1 MAIADQ
7 VKKLER
13 DALIEIARSEAVE
26 RERHAAAEHG
36 DTERRAAD
44 ILERNREHRAPPT
57 DIGLV
62 ALMRALVGRWSFFA

>member
-1 MAIADQ
+1 MTIADQ

-13 DALIEIARSEAVE
+13 DALIEIARIEAVE
-26 RERHAAAEHG
+26 RERRAAAEHG

-44 ILERNREHRAPPT
+44 ILERNRERRAPPT